1 MQAQAILLERY
12 KLKNFF
18 KHAFRQCINL
28 CLCVITVN
36 HLLCPPFIKAARPN
50 RPSGAAAMID
60 IRHTLNQFLREY
72 GGNIG
77 YSVRPS
83 ERNKGYAAEILKQGL
98 EYCKTIHLKK
108 VMLACNKDNKA
119 SSRTIEKCGGV
130 LEREFIY
137 LDGKTVQVYGI
148 DL

>member
-1 MQAQAILLERY
+1 MLSSAS
-12 KLKNFF
+12 
-18 KHAFRQCINL
+18 
-28 CLCVITVN
+28 ITTASIIAVCN
-36 HLLCPPFIKAARPN
+36 GKIVGL
-50 RPSGAAAMID
+50 ID

-83 ERNKGYAAEILKQGL
+83 ERNKGYATEILKQGL

-137 LDGKTVQVYGI
+137 LDGKTIQVYWI
-148 DL
+148 VL